1 MKLLSPLRVGTLC
14 LGSLVAFSA
23 AAPLS
28 PALLAQSQDN
38 TSVAEAAR
46 KAKEQKK
53 TAPKGGRVI
62 TEETLTLRP
71 ASADTGEA
79 PPAGTVINTTPVM
92 PGAETTTAPAKPAE
106 SADASAP
113 PADPKKAEEQAAEI
127 AKAKERLEQARS
139 ELDLMKRQFALDSES
154 YYSQPDYTHYLAG
167 RARLDEQ
174 QKLIDEKQASV
185 QQLKDHL
192 EMLIQEAGVS
202 PNADQAPAPPK
213 P

>member
-1 MKLLSPLRVGTLC
+1 MKLHSPLRIGTLC

-23 AAPLS
+23 AGPLS

-46 KAKEQKK
+46 KAQEQKK
-53 TAPKGGRVI
+53 TAPKGGRII

-71 ASADTGEA
+71 ASWDTGEA

-92 PGAETTTAPAKPAE
+92 PGAETATAPAKPTE
-106 SADASAP
+106 ASETAAA

-127 AKAKERLEQARS
+127 AKAKEKLAQAVS

-185 QQLKDHL
+185 QELKEHL
-192 EMLIQEAGVS
+192 EKLVQESGVS
-202 PNADQAPAPPK
+202 SNADQTPAPPK